1 MNYEV
6 WKPGLTVD
14 VIIYVGQ
21 ASGTSKDTIVPKGK
35 WTVFN
40 SFCINLLPYCVVFL
54 SAYFQFI
61 LVVNY

>member
-1 MNYEV
+1 MSA
-6 WKPGLTVD
+6 VD
-14 VIIYVGQ
+14 VIIYVDQ

-35 WTVFN
+35 CAVFN

-54 SAYFQFI
+54 SAYFQVI